1 MKKLTNYGAF
11 LALSAMHLYGVILY
25 GFRELSEFLHG
36 KHEDVKRAFPL
47 PGNNSSSHALHAD

>member
-11 LALSAMHLYGVILY
+11 LALSAMHMYGMMLY

-36 KHEDVKRAFPL
+36 KHQDVKRAMHTEQSQSAVL
-47 PGNNSSSHALHAD
+47 